1 MKQRT
6 IAVGLAAV
14 VALLG
19 AAAWFAASG
28 STGSTAIVSTVR
40 QGQVHAAF
48 HASGQ
53 LAYKQ
58 QVRLS
63 AELIAKVLRVDVA
76 EGQAVKAGQV
86 LIQLD
91 DAPVRAEISQAQ
103 AQLARSQIEIARLER
118 DLQAKQRD
126 LERAVELA
134 KQGMVS
140 REKVESVEVAADSA
154 RFLIEAG
161 RKAAQQDEAVVVQ
174 RQRLLERTVIR
185 SPISGT
191 VVAIPIKM
199 GETAVASAQSVA
211 GSELIHI
218 ADTSNM
224 RVEAQVSENDLAR
237 VRVGQTVQIT
247 LPAIPN
253 QVFVG
258 KVAQKARGI
267 NPASESGRANGKER
281 SARAVPVLIA
291 LEVVHDQFI
300 AGLTCDLQFEEGGA
314 KGALLIPLT
323 ALRYEDEHLLSSV
336 ETMAFGA
343 RRQPFVWVLGDGQ
356 ARKRK
361 LVLGVADEQFQEVH
375 SGLKVG
381 EFVISGPPT
390 LLAKLSEGMAVSGG
404 VGVKP

>member
-1 MKQRT
+1 VKQRT
-6 IAVGLAAV
+6 IASGLAAV
-14 VALLG
+14 FALLG
-19 AAAWFAASG
+19 AAAWFAVSG
-28 STGSTAIVSTVR
+28 STGSTAMVSTVR

-63 AELIAKVLRVDVA
+63 AELIAKVLRIDVA
-76 EGQAVKAGQV
+76 EGQTVKPGQV

-118 DLQAKQRD
+118 DLQGKQRE

-140 REKVESVEVAADSA
+140 REKVESAEVAADSA

-161 RKAAQQDEAVVVQ
+161 RKVAQQDEAVLVQ
-174 RQRLLERTVIR
+174 RQRMLERTVIR

-191 VVAIPIKM
+191 VVAIPIRL
-199 GETAVASAQSVA
+199 GETAVASAQSMA

-218 ADTSNM
+218 ADTNSM

-237 VRVGQTVQIT
+237 VRVGQTVQVM

-267 NPASESGRANGKER
+267 SAGGESGRASGKER
-281 SARAVPVLIA
+281 SARAVPVMIA
-291 LEVVHDQFI
+291 LEAGHDQFI
-300 AGLTCDLQFEEGGA
+300 SGLTCDLQFQEGGA
-314 KGALLIPLT
+314 EGALLIPLT
-323 ALRYEDEHLLSSV
+323 ALRYEDEQLLNS
-336 ETMAFGA
+336 MDAMMFGA
-343 RRQPFVWVLGDGQ
+343 RRQPFVWVLSEGQ

-361 LVLGVADEQFQEVH
+361 LVLGVADEQFHEVQ
-375 SGLKVG
+375 SGLKIG
-381 EFVISGPPT
+381 ESVISGPPA

>member
-6 IAVGLAAV
+6 IAFGLVAV
-14 VALLG
+14 FALLG
-19 AAAWFAASG
+19 AAAWFAVSG
-28 STGSTAIVSTVR
+28 STGSTAIVSIVR
-40 QGQVHAAF
+40 QGQVRAVF

-76 EGQAVKAGQV
+76 EGQAVKVGQV

-126 LERAVELA
+126 LQRAVELA

-140 REKVESVEVAADSA
+140 REKVESAEVAADSA
-154 RFLIEAG
+154 RFLVEAG
-161 RKAAQQDEAVVVQ
+161 RKAAQQDEAVLVQ
-174 RQRLLERTVIR
+174 RQRMLERTVIR

-237 VRVGQTVQIT
+237 VRVGQAVQVM

-267 NPASESGRANGKER
+267 SAGAESGRASGKER
-281 SARAVPVLIA
+281 GARAVPVLIA
-291 LEVVHDQFI
+291 LEVGHDQFI
-300 AGLTCDLQFEEGGA
+300 AGLTCDLQFQEGGA
-314 KGALLIPLT
+314 EGALLIPLT
-323 ALRYEDEHLLSSV
+323 ALRYEDEQLLSS
-336 ETMAFGA
+336 MDAMMFGA
-343 RRQPFVWVLGDGQ
+343 RRQPYVWALSEGK

-361 LVLGVADEQFQEVH
+361 LVLGVADQQFQEVQ
-375 SGLKVG
+375 SGLKLG
-381 EFVISGPPT
+381 ESVISGPPA
-390 LLAKLSEGMAVSGG
+390 LLTKLSEGMAVSGG